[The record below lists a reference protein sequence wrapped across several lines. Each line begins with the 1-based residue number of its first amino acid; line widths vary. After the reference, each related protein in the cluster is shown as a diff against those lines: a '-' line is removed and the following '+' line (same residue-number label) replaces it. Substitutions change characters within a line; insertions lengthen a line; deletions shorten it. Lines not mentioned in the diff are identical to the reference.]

1 MTGPLTSVLIAD
13 DQDVVRSGL
22 RLILEVEGLAVAG
35 EAGDGAQAVALAE
48 RLRPDVVLMD
58 VRMPGTDGIA
68 ATRRIVEAGLDSR
81 VLILTTFDL
90 DEHVLAGLRAG
101 ASGFL
106 LKDVGRRQLVEAVH
120 TVAAGEALFAQ
131 SVLRRLVAHY
141 VARPAGSPARP
152 PGVSPAAAG
161 PGGLT
166 ARERE
171 VLQLIGYGLSNAD
184 IAAEL
189 VISMATVK
197 THVRHLLQKLAL
209 RDRAQAVIL
218 AYESG
223 LVMPGSSA
231 P

>member
-1 MTGPLTSVLIAD
+1 MTSVLIAD

-22 RLILEVEGLAVAG
+22 RLILEVAGLDVAG
-35 EAGDGAQAVALAE
+35 EAEDGAEAAALAE
-48 RLRPDVVLMD
+48 RLRPDVALMD

-68 ATRRIVEAGLDSR
+68 ATRRIVEAGLDTR

-90 DEHVLAGLRAG
+90 DEHVFAALQAG

-120 TVAAGEALFAQ
+120 TVAAGEALFAP
-131 SVLRRLVAHY
+131 SVLRRLVDHY
-141 VARPAGSPARP
+141 VTR
-152 PGVSPAAAG
+152 PAAAPPATG
-161 PGGLT
+161 LDDLT

-171 VLQLIGYGLSNAD
+171 ILQLIGRGLSNTD
-184 IAAEL
+184 IAADL

-197 THVRHLLQKLAL
+197 THIRHLLQKLAL
-209 RDRAQAVIL
+209 RDRAQAVVL

-223 LVMPGSSA
+223 LVVPGS
-231 P
+231 PPPRP